1 MPVIL
6 DLTWK
11 SLLNRRST
19 VMLTLFSI
27 ALSTALLLGVERIRT
42 EARGSFANT
51 ISGTDLIVGARSG
64 SIQLLLYSVFH
75 IGNATNNISWQS
87 YQEIANLPKVAW
99 TIPLTLG
106 DSHRG
111 FRVLGTT
118 TTFFEHYRY
127 ARKRPMEFSSGVPF
141 DDLYDAVLGAEVA
154 EKLGYRLGQEMV
166 VAHGAGKV
174 SFVQHNDKPF
184 RVAGILKPTGTPVDR
199 TVHVSLEAIEAIH
212 VDWRSGAPLP
222 GIQVSAEKTRRLDLA
237 PKVITA
243 FLVGL
248 KSRIAVFHVQRF
260 VNDYGQEPLSAVMPG
275 VALQE
280 LWGIMGI
287 AENALLAVSGA
298 VVLVGLTG
306 MLTAI
311 LAGLNERRREMAI
324 LRSMGA
330 RPWQVSVLLAGEAGI
345 LSIGGALVGV
355 GLLYATILILQPL
368 MASHFGLVLGLGL
381 PTLHEWSLLALVVGA
396 GLIVGIIP
404 AWRAYRISLADG
416 MTIRI

>member
-1 MPVIL
+1 MPIIFS
-6 DLTWK
+6 LTWK
-11 SLLNRRST
+11 SLLNRRFT

-27 ALSTALLLGVERIRT
+27 ALSIALLLGVERVRT

-51 ISGTDLIVGARSG
+51 ISGTDLIIGARSG

-87 YQEIANLPKVAW
+87 YREIATLPKVAW
-99 TIPLTLG
+99 TIPLSLG

-118 TTFFEHYRY
+118 TAFFDHYRY
-127 ARKRPMEFSSGVPF
+127 ARKRPLEFASGVPF
-141 DDLYDAVLGAEVA
+141 DDLYEAVLGAEVA

-166 VAHGAGKV
+166 VAHGAGEV
-174 SFVQHNDKPF
+174 SFVHHTNKPF
-184 RVAGILKPTGTPVDR
+184 RVAGILKRTGTPVDR
-199 TVHVSLEAIEAIH
+199 TIHVSLEAIEAIH
-212 VDWRSGAPLP
+212 VDWRSGSPLP
-222 GIQVSAEKTRRLDLA
+222 GIQISAEKTRKMVLS

-260 VNDYGQEPLSAVMPG
+260 VNDYAQEPLSAVMPG
-275 VALQE
+275 AALQE
-280 LWGIMGI
+280 LWGMMGI
-287 AENALLAVSGA
+287 AEKALLAVSWM

-324 LRSMGA
+324 LRSVGA
-330 RPWQVSVLLAGEAGI
+330 RPWQVSILLIGETGI
-345 LSIGGALVGV
+345 LATGGTLIGV
-355 GLLYATILILQPL
+355 GLLYATILVLQPL
-368 MASHFGLVLGLGL
+368 LESHLGLVLGLGF

-396 GLIVGIIP
+396 GLIVGVIP
-404 AWRAYRISLADG
+404 AWRAYRMSIADG